1 MIVSNAVNVS
11 RRDFLRSAGA
21 LGFAVLAGGTV
32 QAWHG
37 TARSQEAESIS
48 ANAWVRIDRDDVVT
62 IRFASTEMGQGVM
75 TSLPMI
81 LAEELD
87 ADWTRVKVEQ
97 VDQGPQA
104 IFGNPQTG
112 GLLFTAG
119 SSSVAGY
126 FDIMRR
132 AGAGARRILVHSA
145 AAAWNVAASEVT
157 TQPGVVI
164 HTPSGRQMRFGQVA
178 ALPRI
183 VSDVPEIT
191 DADLK
196 PRSAYRLIGTNP
208 GRRDIPGKTLGDP
221 VYSIDVRLPGM
232 VYAAQLHAP
241 VEGKAPVTIADSD
254 AKALDGVVDVIRLNG
269 SVAVLAE
276 RWETALRAR
285 DLLKVEWTNTS
296 PFRSANSAADL
307 AATVTAVNDA
317 ARPATAWEARGD
329 AVAALKGSQLR
340 RIESNFTTEHT
351 YHGQMEP
358 LNAIAAVDPDGKG
371 AEVWLGTQSQSI
383 SIAAAAQALQTTPD
397 RIRFHAMQ
405 MGGAFGRRTF
415 FARDNLHDAL
425 LLSRQVRRPVKLMW
439 TREDDVKNG
448 WLRPATA
455 HKIEAALDA
464 NGKVVAFRHRVASP
478 SILAFAAPSRWQHAR
493 NRDVL
498 VMEGTETLDYDI
510 PDFLAEHVI
519 LDRRTRVSAWRG
531 IGWGPNCFARE
542 CFIDELA
549 EAAKSDPVAFRQRL
563 LAKSPRGRAVL
574 DAVVAMSDF
583 GKPPPGR
590 AHGISFAGYK
600 TTIGAGVAEISIER
614 GSGQIRVHRF
624 WAAVDPGIAIHPDNL
639 VAQTEGGIVFG
650 LSGSLKERITVERG
664 EIQQNN
670 FYDYEPLRINE
681 IPEIAVRIVESGA
694 APSGAGEIGVP
705 MTGAAIA
712 NAVYALTGKRARNMP
727 FTPDRI
733 KDLLNA

>member
-1 MIVSNAVNVS
+1 VKQSVNVS

-21 LGFAVLAGGTV
+21 LSFAVLAGGAV
-32 QAWHG
+32 QAVRGHPDS
-37 TARSQEAESIS
+37 SQAGGIA
-48 ANAWVRIDRDDVVT
+48 ANAWVSIGRDDEVT
-62 IRFASTEMGQGVM
+62 IRFAATEMGQGVM

-87 ADWTRVKVEQ
+87 ADWAKVRVEQ

-104 IFGNPQTG
+104 IFGNPHTG

-132 AGAGARRILVHSA
+132 AGAGARRILVYSA
-145 AAAWNVAASEVT
+145 AGAWKVPPSEVRT
-157 TQPGVVI
+157 EPGVVI
-164 HTPSGRQMRFGQVA
+164 HAPSGRKMRFGEVA
-178 ALPRI
+178 ALPAI
-183 VSDVPEIT
+183 VSDVPAIT

-208 GRRDIPGKTLGDP
+208 GRRDIPGKTRGEP
-221 VYSIDVRLPGM
+221 VYSMDLRLPGM
-232 VYAAQLHAP
+232 VYAAQLLSP
-241 VEGKAPVTIADSD
+241 VEGESPVAVVDSQ
-254 AKALDGVVDVIRLNG
+254 ARALAGVVDVVRLKN

-276 RWETALRAR
+276 RWETALQGR
-285 DLLKVEWTNTS
+285 DLLKVEWSRTS
-296 PFRSANSAADL
+296 RFRSADSAADL
-307 AATVTAVNDA
+307 AATVTAVKDA
-317 ARPATAWEARGD
+317 ARPATAWESRGD
-329 AVAALKGSQLR
+329 AAAALKQTGQR
-340 RIESNFTTEHT
+340 RFESVFTTEYT

-358 LNAIAAVDPDGKG
+358 LNAIAAVDADGKG
-371 AEVWLGTQSQSI
+371 AEVWLGTQSQSV

-425 LLSRQVRRPVKLMW
+425 VLSRQIKRPVKLIW

-448 WLRPATA
+448 WLRPVTA
-455 HKIEAALDA
+455 HKLEAALGAD
-464 NGKVVAFRHRVASP
+464 GKVVAFHHRVASP
-478 SILAFAAPSRWQHAR
+478 SILAFAAPSRWENAR

-498 VMEGTETLDYDI
+498 VMEGTESTDYDI
-510 PDFLAEHVI
+510 PDFVADHVI
-519 LDRRTRVSAWRG
+519 LERRTRVSAWRG

-563 LAKSPRGRAVL
+563 LAKSPRARAVL
-574 DAVVAMSDF
+574 DAVVAMSGF
-583 GKPPPGR
+583 GKPPEGR
-590 AHGISFAGYK
+590 AHGLSFAGYK
-600 TTIGAGVAEISIER
+600 TTIGAGVAEISLDR
-614 GSGQIRVHRF
+614 KSGQIRVHRF
-624 WAAVDPGIAIHPDNL
+624 WAAVDPGIAIHPQNL

-650 LSGSLKERITVERG
+650 LSGALKERITVERG

-670 FYDYEPLRINE
+670 YYDYEVLRVNE
-681 IPEIAVRIVESGA
+681 IPEITVRIVESGA

-712 NAVYALTGKRARNMP
+712 NAVYALTGKRLRAMP
-727 FTPDRI
+727 FTPERI
-733 KDLLNA
+733 NDLLNA